1 MRKTAL
7 LLLLLFTT
15 AAVSQNKKVT
25 LEKIESY
32 TQKDTTKVEMM
43 IDFCV
48 NNVFSN
54 DKKNLVVAQKA
65 LHLSKELNYVLGE
78 IRALNCMGN
87 YYYQQAIYDKAIAFY
102 TAAIKIAEKNKDD
115 KNIIIGK
122 SNLASLYTRTNEIPK
137 ALQLFHEIDK
147 RLIKTGY
154 EFSQNRAAVL
164 TNMGLAY
171 SSVNQHTEAIRCHQI
186 TLEICTKKNLVFGI
200 ALAESN
206 IGDELIKSNRHS
218 EALNHLILS
227 KKESEKNGFDNF
239 LGQIYKNLAEVHWQ
253 QKRQDSAVFYL
264 NKSIAVSEK
273 INDQNA
279 LLLANDLLHRYHAN
293 QNNYKMAYQTLLN
306 FNSVNQ
312 NIFNKEKQN
321 SIAEISTKYETEK
334 KEAQIKA
341 LSQQKKIA
349 DLESQKQKSIT
360 IAITLFLLSLLIIG
374 YLLFKRYKANQ
385 KNELLKV
392 SLEETEK
399 TLKAEKK
406 AAESELKALKS
417 QMNPHFIFNAL
428 NSIQEQFMF
437 GDKLLANEQMGNF
450 TTLTRQILTVS
461 GKKKIS
467 LATEVDILTKYL
479 ELEKMRFDSDFTY
492 HIKIAEN
499 IDDEY
504 TELPPMLIQPFVENS
519 IKHGLLHKKGLK
531 ELHLTFALNDDETFL
546 ICTIQDN
553 GIGRAQSKAIQQ
565 KNKHNSFSTSAIAQR
580 LELLYGGANMENLLQ
595 YKDLTDENGNPTGTV
610 AILQIYL

>member
-7 LLLLLFTT
+7 LLFLLFAA
-15 AAVSQNKKVT
+15 AAVSQNKKLT

-87 YYYQQAIYDKAIAFY
+87 YYYQQAIYDKAIAYY

-122 SNLASLYTRTNEIPK
+122 SNLASLYTRTNEIQK

-171 SSVNQHTEAIRCHQI
+171 SSVKQHTDAIRCHQK

-206 IGDELIKSNRHS
+206 IGDELIKSNRYS

-253 QKRQDSAVFYL
+253 QKREDSAVFYL

-293 QNNYKMAYQTLLN
+293 QNNYKMAYQTLLD

-360 IAITLFLLSLLIIG
+360 IAVTLFLLSLLIIG

-437 GDKLLANEQMGNF
+437 GDKLMANEQMGNF

>member
-7 LLLLLFTT
+7 LLFLLFAA
-15 AAVSQNKKVT
+15 AAVSQNKKLT

-87 YYYQQAIYDKAIAFY
+87 YYYQQAIYDKAIAYY

-122 SNLASLYTRTNEIPK
+122 SNLASLYTRTNEIQK

-171 SSVNQHTEAIRCHQI
+171 SSVKQHTDAIRCHQK

-206 IGDELIKSNRHS
+206 IGDELIKSNRYS

-293 QNNYKMAYQTLLN
+293 QNNYKMAYQTLLD

>member
-7 LLLLLFTT
+7 LLFLLFAA
-15 AAVSQNKKVT
+15 AAVSQNKKLT

-87 YYYQQAIYDKAIAFY
+87 YYYQQAIYDKAIAYY

-122 SNLASLYTRTNEIPK
+122 SNLASLYTRTNEIQK

-171 SSVNQHTEAIRCHQI
+171 SSVKQHTDAIRCHQK

-206 IGDELIKSNRHS
+206 IGDELIKSNRYS

-293 QNNYKMAYQTLLN
+293 QNNYKMAYQTLLD

-321 SIAEISTKYETEK
+321 FIAEISTKYETEK

>member
-171 SSVNQHTEAIRCHQI
+171 SSVKQHTDAIFCHQK

-293 QNNYKMAYQTLLN
+293 QNNYKMAYQTLLD

-461 GKKKIS
+461 GKKQIS

>member
-7 LLLLLFTT
+7 LLFLLFAA
-15 AAVSQNKKVT
+15 AAVSQNKKLT

-87 YYYQQAIYDKAIAFY
+87 YYYQQAIYDKAIAYY

-122 SNLASLYTRTNEIPK
+122 SNLASLYTRTNEIQK

-171 SSVNQHTEAIRCHQI
+171 SSVNQHTDAIRCHQK

-206 IGDELIKSNRHS
+206 IGDELIKSNRYS

-293 QNNYKMAYQTLLN
+293 QNNYKMAYQTLLD

-321 SIAEISTKYETEK
+321 FIAEISTKYETEK

-437 GDKLLANEQMGNF
+437 GDKLMANEQMGNF

>member
-7 LLLLLFTT
+7 LLFLLFAA
-15 AAVSQNKKVT
+15 AAVSQNKKLT

-87 YYYQQAIYDKAIAFY
+87 YYYQQAIYDKAIAYY

-122 SNLASLYTRTNEIPK
+122 SNLASLYTRTNEIQK

-171 SSVNQHTEAIRCHQI
+171 SSVNQHTDAIRCHQK

-206 IGDELIKSNRHS
+206 IGDELIKSNRYS

-273 INDQNA
+273 INDQNS

>member
-1 MRKTAL
+1 
-7 LLLLLFTT
+7 
-15 AAVSQNKKVT
+15 
-25 LEKIESY
+25 
-32 TQKDTTKVEMM
+32 M

-48 NNVFSN
+48 DNTFSN
-54 DKKNLVVAQKA
+54 DKKNLVLAQKA
-65 LHLSKELNYVLGE
+65 LQISKELHYKLGE
-78 IRALNCMGN
+78 IRALNCIGN

-122 SNLASLYTRTNEIPK
+122 SNLASLYTRTNEIQK

-171 SSVNQHTEAIRCHQI
+171 SSVKQHTDAILCHQK

-206 IGDELIKSNRHS
+206 IGDELIKSNLHS

-360 IAITLFLLSLLIIG
+360 IAVTLFLLSLLIIG

>member
-32 TQKDTTKVEMM
+32 TQKDTTQVEMM

-54 DKKNLVVAQKA
+54 DKKNLVLAQRA

-171 SSVNQHTEAIRCHQI
+171 SSVKQHTDAIRCHQK

-293 QNNYKMAYQTLLN
+293 QNNYKMAYQTLLD

>member
-7 LLLLLFTT
+7 LLLLLFTA

-32 TQKDTTKVEMM
+32 TKNDTTKVEMM

-48 NNVFSN
+48 DNTFSN
-54 DKKNLVVAQKA
+54 DKKNLVLAQKA
-65 LHLSKELNYVLGE
+65 LTLSKELHYKLGE
-78 IRALNCMGN
+78 IRALNCIGN

-171 SSVNQHTEAIRCHQI
+171 SSVNQHIEAIRCHQI

-360 IAITLFLLSLLIIG
+360 IAVTLFLLSLLIIG

>member
-341 LSQQKKIA
+341 LSQRKKIA

>member
-32 TQKDTTKVEMM
+32 AKNDTTKVEMM

-48 NNVFSN
+48 DNTFSN
-54 DKKNLVVAQKA
+54 DKKNLVLAQKA
-65 LHLSKELNYVLGE
+65 LQISKELHYKLGE
-78 IRALNCMGN
+78 IRALNCIGN

-122 SNLASLYTRTNEIPK
+122 SNLASLYTRTNEIQK

-253 QKRQDSAVFYL
+253 QKREDSAVFYL

>member
-54 DKKNLVVAQKA
+54 DKKNLVLAQRA

-206 IGDELIKSNRHS
+206 IGDELIKSNRYS

-360 IAITLFLLSLLIIG
+360 IAVTLFLLSLLIIG

>member
-54 DKKNLVVAQKA
+54 DKKNLVLAQRA

-206 IGDELIKSNRHS
+206 IGDELIKSNRYS

-360 IAITLFLLSLLIIG
+360 IAVTLFLLSLLIIG

-492 HIKIAEN
+492 LIKIAEN

>member
-1 MRKTAL
+1 M
-7 LLLLLFTT
+7 
-15 AAVSQNKKVT
+15 
-25 LEKIESY
+25 
-32 TQKDTTKVEMM
+32 
-43 IDFCV
+43 
-48 NNVFSN
+48 
-54 DKKNLVVAQKA
+54 
-65 LHLSKELNYVLGE
+65 
-78 IRALNCMGN
+78 
-87 YYYQQAIYDKAIAFY
+87 
-102 TAAIKIAEKNKDD
+102 AEKNKDD
-115 KNIIIGK
+115 KNLIIGK

-137 ALQLFHEIDK
+137 ALQLFREIDK
-147 RLIKTGY
+147 QLIKTGY

-171 SSVNQHTEAIRCHQI
+171 SSINQHTNAIRCHQK

-206 IGDELIKSNRHS
+206 IGDELIKSNRHTK
-218 EALNHLILS
+218 ALQHLMLS
-227 KKESEKNGFDNF
+227 KKASEKNGFDNF
-239 LGQIYKNLAEVHWQ
+239 LGQIYKNLAEVQWQ
-253 QKRQDSAVFYL
+253 QKQQDSALFYL
-264 NKSIAVSEK
+264 NKSVAVSTK

-279 LLLANDLLHRYHAN
+279 LSQAQNLLHQYYAE
-293 QNNYKMAYQTLLN
+293 QNNHKAAYQTLLN
-306 FNSVNQ
+306 YNSVNQ

-349 DLESQKQKSIT
+349 DLENQKQKSIT
-360 IAITLFLLSLLIIG
+360 LVVAIFLVSVLMIG
-374 YLLFKRYKANQ
+374 YLLFKRYKTNQ
-385 KNELLKV
+385 KNELLRV

-461 GKKKIS
+461 GKKQIP
-467 LATEVDILTKYL
+467 LATEIDLLTKYL

-492 HIKIAEN
+492 HIEIAEN

-519 IKHGLLHKKGLK
+519 IKHGLLHKKGHK
-531 ELHLTFALNDDETFL
+531 ELLLSFALNQDETFL
-546 ICTIQDN
+546 ICTIRDN
-553 GIGRAQSKAIQQ
+553 GIGREQSKVIQQ
-565 KNKHNSFSTSAIAQR
+565 KNKHNSFSTSSIAQR
-580 LELLYGGANMENLLQ
+580 LELLYGGTTTENLLQ
-595 YKDLTDENGNPTGTV
+595 YKDLKDENGNPTGTV

>member
-54 DKKNLVVAQKA
+54 DKKNLVLAQRA

-206 IGDELIKSNRHS
+206 IGDELIKSNRYS

-504 TELPPMLIQPFVENS
+504 TKLPPMLIQPFVENS

>member
-1 MRKTAL
+1 MRKIAL
-7 LLLLLFTT
+7 LLFLLF
-15 AAVSQNKKVT
+15 AASALSQNKKLT

-32 TQKDTTKVEMM
+32 TQKDTIKVEMM

-54 DKKNLVVAQKA
+54 DKKNLVVAQRA

-102 TAAIKIAEKNKDD
+102 TVAIKIAEKNKDD

-122 SNLASLYTRTNEIPK
+122 SNLASLYTRTNEIQK

-171 SSVNQHTEAIRCHQI
+171 SSVKQHTDAIRCHQK

-206 IGDELIKSNRHS
+206 IGDELIKSNRHT

-253 QKRQDSAVFYL
+253 QKKQDSAVFYL

-279 LLLANDLLHRYHAN
+279 LLLANNLLHRYHAN

-392 SLEETEK
+392 TLEETEK

-461 GKKKIS
+461 GKKQIS

-531 ELHLTFALNDDETFL
+531 ELHLTFTLNDDETFL

-580 LELLYGGANMENLLQ
+580 LELLYDGANMENLLQ
-595 YKDLTDENGNPTGTV
+595 YKDLADENGNPTGTV

>member
-54 DKKNLVVAQKA
+54 DKKNLVLAQRA

>member
-32 TQKDTTKVEMM
+32 TQKDTTQVEMM

-54 DKKNLVVAQKA
+54 DKKNLVLAQRA

-206 IGDELIKSNRHS
+206 IGDELIKSNRYS

>member
-1 MRKTAL
+1 MRKFSL
-7 LLLLLFTT
+7 LLIMSAITSSFG
-15 AAVSQNKKVT
+15 QNSKLT
-25 LEKIESY
+25 IEKIERY

-43 IDFCV
+43 IDYCV

-54 DKKNLVVAQKA
+54 DQKNLVLAQKA
-65 LHLSKELNYVLGE
+65 LTLSKELHYVLGE
-78 IRALNCMGN
+78 MRALNCIGN
-87 YYYQQAIYDKAIAFY
+87 YYYQQAIYDKAIAHY
-102 TAAIKIAEKNKDD
+102 TTAIKIAEKNKDD

-122 SNLASLYTRTNEIPK
+122 SNLASLYTRTNDIPK
-137 ALQLFHEIDK
+137 ALQLFREIDE
-147 RLIKTGY
+147 RLIETGY
-154 EFSQNRAAVL
+154 ELSQNRAAVL

-171 SSVNQHTEAIRCHQI
+171 SSIKQHANAIRCHQK
-186 TLEICTKKNLVFGI
+186 TLEICTKKDLVFGI

-206 IGDELIKSNRHS
+206 IGDELIKSNQHFK
-218 EALNHLILS
+218 ALPHLRRS
-227 KKESEKNGFDNF
+227 KTASEKNGFDNF
-239 LGQIYKNLAEVHWQ
+239 LGQIYKNLGEVHWQ
-253 QKRQDSAVFYL
+253 QKQQDSAVFYL
-264 NKSIAVSEK
+264 NKAITVCTK

-279 LLLANDLLHRYHAN
+279 LLHANNLLHKYYAER
-293 QNNYKMAYQTLLN
+293 NNYKSAYQTLLN
-306 FNSVNQ
+306 FNTVNQ

-321 SIAEISTKYETEK
+321 SIAEISTKYETAK

-349 DLESQKQKSIT
+349 DLENQRQKSIT
-360 IAITLFLLSLLIIG
+360 ILISILLVAIVAIG
-374 YLLFKRYKANQ
+374 FLLFKRYKTNK

-437 GDKLLANEQMGNF
+437 GDKLVANEQMGNF
-450 TTLTRQILTVS
+450 TYLTRQILTVS
-461 GKKKIS
+461 GQKKIT
-467 LATEVDILTKYL
+467 LATETDILTKYL
-479 ELEKMRFDSDFTY
+479 ELEKMRFDNDFTY
-492 HIKIAEN
+492 HIEIDNN
-499 IDDEY
+499 IDDDY
-504 TELPPMLIQPFVENS
+504 TELPPMLVQPFVENS
-519 IKHGLLHKKGLK
+519 IKHGLLHKKGPK
-531 ELHLTFALNDDETFL
+531 ELRISFRLNENETFL

-553 GIGRAQSKAIQQ
+553 GIGREQAKAIQQ

-580 LELLYGGANMENLLQ
+580 LDLLYNGEKMENLLQ
-595 YKDLTDENGNPTGTV
+595 YKDLKDEDGNPAGTV

>member
-32 TQKDTTKVEMM
+32 AKNDTTKVEMM

-48 NNVFSN
+48 DNTFSN
-54 DKKNLVVAQKA
+54 DKKNLVLAQKA
-65 LHLSKELNYVLGE
+65 LQISKELHYKLGE
-78 IRALNCMGN
+78 IRALNCIGN

-122 SNLASLYTRTNEIPK
+122 SNLASLYTRTNEIQK